1 MIYLILPAYNE
12 ERNLVKLFK
21 KINNLII
28 VKKIIVILVDDC
40 SSDNTKKFK
49 SYKYKYKFK
58 LIYKRHEKNM
68 GLSLALETGFN
79 LVKDKAKKKDFI
91 ITMDSDNTHPI
102 KIIPKMLE
110 IMKKNNPDI
119 VIASRFLSTSK
130 VNGLSFFRKFLSII
144 AKYIFSYSF
153 PHKNLKEYTCNFRVY
168 RTHLI
173 KKLMKNKKFFKN
185 EDFNIAAKILLSL
198 IRGNKDLKI
207 FEYPL
212 ILNYHYKIGSS
223 KMKISRNIFLTLKL
237 ILLKKF

>member
-49 SYKYKYKFK
+49 SYKYKFK

-68 GLSLALETGFN
+68 GLSLALESGFN

-110 IMKKNNPDI
+110 TMKKNNPDI
-119 VIASRFLSTSK
+119 VIASRFLPSSK

-173 KKLMKNKKFFKN
+173 KELMKNKKFFKN

-223 KMKISRNIFLTLKL
+223 KMSVLKNIYLTLKL
-237 ILLKKF
+237 IILKKF

>member
-49 SYKYKYKFK
+49 SYKYRFK

-68 GLSLALETGFN
+68 GLSLALESGFN

-91 ITMDSDNTHPI
+91 ITMESDNTHPI

-173 KKLMKNKKFFKN
+173 KELMKNKKFFKN

-223 KMKISRNIFLTLKL
+223 KMSVLKNIYLTLKL
-237 ILLKKF
+237 IILKKF

>member
-28 VKKIIVILVDDC
+28 VKEIIVILVDDC

-49 SYKYKYKFK
+49 SYKYKFK

-68 GLSLALETGFN
+68 GLSLALESGFN
-79 LVKDKAKKKDFI
+79 FVKDKAKKKDFI

-168 RTHLI
+168 KTHLI
-173 KKLMKNKKFFKN
+173 KELMKNKKFFKN

-198 IRGNKDLKI
+198 IRGNRDLKI

-223 KMKISRNIFLTLKL
+223 KMSVLKNIYLTVKL
-237 ILLKKF
+237 IILKKF

>member
-1 MIYLILPAYNE
+1 MIYLILPSYNE
-12 ERNLVKLFK
+12 EKNLVKLFK
-21 KINNLII
+21 KINNLTI
-28 VKKIIVILVDDC
+28 VKKIIVILIDDC

-49 SYKYKYKFK
+49 LFRYKFK
-58 LIYKRHEKNM
+58 LIYKRHVKNM
-68 GLSLALETGFN
+68 GLSLALESGFN
-79 LVKDKAKKKDFI
+79 LVKDKVKKKDFI

-102 KIIPKMLE
+102 NIIPKMLE

-119 VIASRFLSTSK
+119 VIASRFLATSK

-168 RTHLI
+168 KTHLI
-173 KKLMKNKKFFKN
+173 KELMKNKKFFKN

-198 IRGNKDLKI
+198 IRGNRDLKI

-223 KMKISRNIFLTLKL
+223 KMSVLKNIYLTVKL
-237 ILLKKF
+237 IILKKF

>member
-21 KINNLII
+21 KINNLPI
-28 VKKIIVILVDDC
+28 VKKIIVILIDDC

-49 SYKYKYKFK
+49 INKYKFK
-58 LIYKRHEKNM
+58 LIYKRHSKNM
-68 GLSLALETGFN
+68 GLSLALESGFN

-110 IMKKNNPDI
+110 TMKKNNPDI
-119 VIASRFLSTSK
+119 VIASRFLPSSK

-168 RTHLI
+168 KTHLI
-173 KKLMKNKKFFKN
+173 KGLMKNKKFFKN

-223 KMKISRNIFLTLKL
+223 KMSVLKNIYLTLKL
-237 ILLKKF
+237 IILKKF

>member
-49 SYKYKYKFK
+49 SYKYKFK

-68 GLSLALETGFN
+68 GLSLALESGFN
-79 LVKDKAKKKDFI
+79 FVKDKAKKKDFI

-119 VIASRFLSTSK
+119 VIASRFLSASK

-173 KKLMKNKKFFKN
+173 KELMKNKKFFKN

-223 KMKISRNIFLTLKL
+223 KMSVLKNIYLTLKL
-237 ILLKKF
+237 IILKKF

>member
-49 SYKYKYKFK
+49 SYKYKFK

-110 IMKKNNPDI
+110 TMKKNNPDI
-119 VIASRFLSTSK
+119 VIASRFLPSSK

-173 KKLMKNKKFFKN
+173 KELMKNKKFFKN

-223 KMKISRNIFLTLKL
+223 KMSVLKNIYLTLKL
-237 ILLKKF
+237 IILKKF

>member
-49 SYKYKYKFK
+49 SYKYKFK

-68 GLSLALETGFN
+68 GLSLALESGFN

-173 KKLMKNKKFFKN
+173 KELMKNKKFFKN

-223 KMKISRNIFLTLKL
+223 KMSVLKNIYLTLKL
-237 ILLKKF
+237 IILKKF

>member
-28 VKKIIVILVDDC
+28 VKEIIVILVDDC

-49 SYKYKYKFK
+49 SYKYKFK

-68 GLSLALETGFN
+68 GLSLALESGFN
-79 LVKDKAKKKDFI
+79 FVKDKAKKKDFI

-144 AKYIFSYSF
+144 AKYVFSYSF

-168 RTHLI
+168 KTHLI
-173 KKLMKNKKFFKN
+173 KELMKNKKFFKN

-223 KMKISRNIFLTLKL
+223 KMSVLKNIYLTLKL
-237 ILLKKF
+237 IILKKF

>member
-28 VKKIIVILVDDC
+28 VKEIIVILVDDC

-49 SYKYKYKFK
+49 SYKYKFK

-68 GLSLALETGFN
+68 GLSLALESGFN
-79 LVKDKAKKKDFI
+79 FVKDKAKKKDFI

-173 KKLMKNKKFFKN
+173 KELMKNKKFFKN

-223 KMKISRNIFLTLKL
+223 KMSVLKNIYLTLKL
-237 ILLKKF
+237 IILKKF